1 MLEKKPLK
9 SQFVITFVL
18 IIISSIIATI
28 ATYYTGYVIYAKNE
42 YKRIYPANYYEKR
55 IPDIEGYIRKA
66 GVTLLQESEKQLL
79 EKVIPSEGLL
89 YQVVDEY
96 GNIIYGTYDKKL
108 LNGKEDLYNK
118 LNTTIGKDGRYV
130 KIIPVIDS
138 QGKISGAVSL
148 SYTLTPHYKS
158 MSDNILLAPLL
169 IIVAFSPFIYIVV
182 FTLLFSKK
190 FAANISKPVDMLINA
205 SKKVKEKDLDFNI
218 DYYANNELGRL
229 CEAFNEMKN
238 ELKGSLL
245 SQWKAE
251 QERQEMVQALAHDL
265 KTPLSVIQGYVESLL
280 ESNYA
285 DTQKTKKY
293 LQVIRDNVNKGVH
306 LIKEMLYAAELETSD
321 AELNIVP
328 VDIYS
333 FLMQKKES
341 YEMMAN
347 NKKIDFKVDVTC
359 GSQEGITCP
368 VDVVKLERIL
378 DNIVSNSTRY
388 VPEYGT
394 ITINADI
401 TCDKIIFKIC
411 DTGKGF
417 SNKDLSNLFN
427 KFYRG
432 DESRSSKDGHAGLG
446 LYIVKRLVEM
456 HGGSITAFNEK
467 DGGACI
473 IFDIHFPQ

>member
-293 LQVIRDNVNKGVH
+293 LQVIKDNVNKGVH

-347 NKKIDFKVDVTC
+347 NKKIHFKVDVTC

-378 DNIVSNSTRY
+378 DNIVSNSIRY